1 MSAPAPHIA
10 LIAGQGDLPR
20 AIVGAMAAPPLV
32 CVLDGFA
39 PNGLGADITFRL
51 ERLAPFLRDLLGRG
65 VTDVV
70 FAGAVRRPRLDPA
83 LFDAA
88 TAQMVQR
95 LIAAMGQGDDGAL
108 RAVIGIFE
116 EAGFAVRGLG
126 EIAPALIPA
135 AGLYAGDVTPDMHS
149 DTARAEAIL
158 AALGAVDVGQGCV
171 VAQGQCLGVEV
182 ISGTDAMLAQV
193 ASLGALRGDPSRGRG
208 VFFKAAKAGQDRRI
222 DLPTL
227 GPDTVARAVAANL
240 GAIVWRGGE
249 VICLDLPAMIAAAN
263 AAGLTLWAR

>member
-1 MSAPAPHIA
+1 MTGSAPLLA

-20 AIVGAMAAPPLV
+20 AVVAAMPARPLI
-32 CVLDGFA
+32 CALDGFA
-39 PNGLGADITFRL
+39 PNGLAPDITFRL
-51 ERLAPFLRDLLGRG
+51 ERLALFLRDLQGRG
-65 VTDVV
+65 VTQVA

-88 TAQMVQR
+88 TAQMVPR
-95 LIAAMGQGDDGAL
+95 LLAAMGQGDDGAL

-116 EAGFAVRGLG
+116 EAGFGVQGVG
-126 EIAPALIPA
+126 DIAPALIPA
-135 AGLYAGDVTPDMHS
+135 AGVYAGDFTPDMAT
-149 DTARAEAIL
+149 DAARAEAIL

-171 VAQGQCLGVEV
+171 VAQGQCLAVEV
-182 ISGTDAMLAQV
+182 LSGTDAMLAGLQ
-193 ASLGALRGDPSRGRG
+193 SLGGLRPDPTRGRG
-208 VFFKAAKAGQDRRI
+208 LFYKAAKPAQDRRM

-227 GPDTVARAVAANL
+227 GPDTVAHAAAAGL

-249 VICLDLPAMIAAAN
+249 VVCLDLPAMILAAK